1 MRTWIRDPLAILAP
15 NAPRGLVVEDDRI
28 VELVETAGSKTPC
41 DATFD
46 ASRYV
51 IIPGLI
57 NTHHHFFQTL
67 TRAHPAAINKP
78 LFPWLQALYPIW
90 GAKLDRD
97 NFRLGVRLAL
107 TELLMSGCTTASDH
121 LYAFTHDMS
130 DAVDIEVDEASR
142 LGIRIAIA
150 RGAINLRS
158 PGDLL
163 ADERLMQDH
172 DVVIADCER
181 VLTKYHNPAPGSVCT
196 IALAPCAP
204 FNVTR
209 ELMVDTAKLAAQYD
223 CRLHTHLGETIDENE
238 YCLHHYGCR
247 PLDYIEQL
255 GWLTDR
261 VWVAHGIHFSDDEVA
276 RLGRHRVGVCH
287 CPTSNTVLASGICRT
302 KELEAAGAIVG
313 LGVDGSASNDS
324 SNMMEAVRHAM
335 MIGRLRYEAS
345 EVTHLD
351 ALRWA
356 TEGSAHCIG
365 RSDIGA
371 IEVGN
376 QADLAF
382 FNLDELRFSGAGDP
396 IAALVLC
403 GAHRAERVMVGG
415 AWRIVDGA
423 PPGMDLAQL
432 RDEHG
437 AAARRFLAAQ

>member
-28 VELVETAGSKTPC
+28 VELVETAGPKTPC

>member
-1 MRTWIRDPLAILAP
+1 M
-15 NAPRGLVVEDDRI
+15 
-28 VELVETAGSKTPC
+28 
-41 DATFD
+41 
-46 ASRYV
+46 
-51 IIPGLI
+51 
-57 NTHHHFFQTL
+57 
-67 TRAHPAAINKP
+67 
-78 LFPWLQALYPIW
+78 
-90 GAKLDRD
+90 
-97 NFRLGVRLAL
+97 
-107 TELLMSGCTTASDH
+107 
-121 LYAFTHDMS
+121 
-130 DAVDIEVDEASR
+130 
-142 LGIRIAIA
+142 
-150 RGAINLRS
+150 
-158 PGDLL
+158 L

>member
-28 VELVETAGSKTPC
+28 VELVETAGPKTPC

-302 KELEAAGAIVG
+302 KEPEAAGAIVG